1 MSKIAR
7 VMPDDNGNFLMAYK
21 SMNELKKVHRVC
33 PSQFGRIANGA
44 IRTLK
49 IGPYRL

>member
-7 VMPDDNGNFLMAYK
+7 VIPDDNGNFLMAYR
-21 SMNELKKVHRVC
+21 SMNELKKVHRVW
-33 PSQFGRIANGA
+33 PSQFGSTAKGA